1 MRRVLNITRLA
12 AAALLL
18 ASCELLSGPGEDV
31 RPMESLPRELSGAE
45 REVIAGSNAFAFDIL
60 RETIARE
67 DEPGVMLSPISAS
80 LALGMTM
87 NGARGPTF
95 EGMRDALGFAGLE
108 QDAINASYRDLIDLL
123 LGLDDNVDMRIG
135 NSVWARTAFPFHE
148 SFMETVRQSFDAEV
162 SNLDFASPDAAPTI
176 NAWVDR
182 STNGRITDI
191 VPAPIPDD
199 VVMYLINAI
208 YFKGDWQ
215 DQFKR
220 SLTQDAPFTRAD
232 GSTSTVRM
240 MSREGGFHYFAD
252 EAVEV
257 AELRYGRGAFVMDI
271 VLPRTGTIDEV
282 IATLDAARWRAW
294 TDGVHETSMYLRMPK
309 FRMEY
314 ETTMNEALIALG
326 MQSAFGMTPDTDFTG
341 LSPAGRDL
349 YISNVKQKTFIA
361 VDEEGTEAAAATSVE
376 VSVTS
381 MPPTMIVDR
390 PFLVAIRE
398 RFSGTILF
406 IGRVGDPVT

>member
-1 MRRVLNITRLA
+1 MKRVLRITRLA
-12 AAALLL
+12 AASVLL

-80 LALGMTM
+80 MALGMTM

-148 SFMETVRQSFDAEV
+148 SFMETVRHSFDAEV
-162 SNLDFASPDAAPTI
+162 SNLDFASPAAAPTI
-176 NAWVDR
+176 NEWVDR
-182 STNGRITDI
+182 STNGRIKDI
-191 VPAPIPDD
+191 VAAPIPDD

-215 DQFKR
+215 GPFKP

-232 GSTSTVRM
+232 GSTSTVQM

-252 EAVEV
+252 EAVQV

-271 VLPRTGTIDEV
+271 VLPRTGSIDDV
-282 IATLDAARWRAW
+282 IANLDAARWRAW
-294 TDGVHETSMYLRMPK
+294 TEGVQQTNMHLRMPK

-326 MQSAFGMTPDTDFTG
+326 MQSAFNMTPDTDFTG
-341 LSPAGRDL
+341 LSPRGREL

-381 MPPTMIVDR
+381 MPPTMTVDR